1 MKGGGCL
8 HVVAEERTR
17 RSRNLHEE
25 RQRCCLKGGAN
36 DERHVCGLCV
46 GREWVV
52 SGELRLLLCVAS
64 CASLRTDL
72 TGSVRVTMVYIMDF
86 HNTTPSFYKSSVI
99 D

>member
-1 MKGGGCL
+1 MWWRRRGRRRGRGGVGIYK
-8 HVVAEERTR
+8 
-17 RSRNLHEE
+17 E

-36 DERHVCGLCV
+36 DERRVCV
-46 GREWVV
+46 GRVWAV

-86 HNTTPSFYKSSVI
+86 HNTNTIVLQKHC

>member
-8 HVVAEERTR
+8 HVVAEERT
-17 RSRNLHEE
+17 EE
-25 RQRCCLKGGAN
+25 RTRRRHRCCLKGGAN
-36 DERHVCGLCV
+36 DERHVCGSCV
-46 GREWVV
+46 GRVWVV

-86 HNTTPSFYKSSVI
+86 HNTNTIVLQKHC